1 MTFDV
6 KILDPNEFKV
16 FTFDIDKVNV
26 ETLQQTAVL
35 LTKYFGK
42 NFILLP
48 NCFEVYPKVV
58 LERFKETI
66 DQLLKESN
74 ND

>member
-1 MTFDV
+1 MTLDV
-6 KILDPNEFKV
+6 KIFDPNEFKV
-16 FTFDIDKVNV
+16 FTFDINKVDV
-26 ETLQQTAVL
+26 KTFQQTATL

-58 LERFKETI
+58 LKRFKETI